1 MIEYISDPDGWIELS
16 SGRIARFNTG
26 SDANIDLETVVS
38 FGDEWTKFDRFS
50 DSEIQRIGDEY
61 FDVVTAAMLP
71 ASATALD
78 LGCGGGRWS
87 QYVSSRC
94 AFVEAVD
101 PSDAVLAAHSVT
113 RDLSNVR
120 VTQASV
126 DTLPFPD
133 RSFDFI
139 LCLGALHHIPDTAAA
154 LETAVQKLRPG
165 GWILLYIYYALENR
179 GPGYRLLF
187 GVADL
192 LRRVTSRLPGP
203 LKRLSCDVLAVTV
216 YLPLVAL
223 AGALGMLMGRRA
235 AEAIPLHY
243 YSGKSWRVIR
253 NDALDRFG
261 TPLEQRFTREQIT
274 EMMTESG
281 LEDLHF
287 SDRMPMWHV
296 VGRKGG
302 VGRNGDVGRKGD
314 E

>member
-16 SGRIARFNTG
+16 PGRIARFETG
-26 SDANIDLETVVS
+26 SDANIDPETVAS

-50 DSEIQRIGDEY
+50 ETEIQRIGDEY
-61 FDVVTAAMLP
+61 FDVVSAAMLP
-71 ASATALD
+71 TDATALD

-87 QYVSSRC
+87 RYVASRC

-101 PSDAVLAAHSVT
+101 PSDAVLAAHSAT
-113 RDLSNVR
+113 RDLENVR

-154 LETAVQKLRPG
+154 LETAVRKLRPG
-165 GWILLYIYYALENR
+165 GWMLLYIYYALENR

-187 GVADL
+187 GIADL
-192 LRRVTSRLPGP
+192 LRRVVSRLPGP
-203 LKRLSCDVLAVTV
+203 LKRLSCDVLALAV
-216 YLPLVAL
+216 YVPLVSL
-223 AGALGMLMGRRA
+223 ASAVRMLLGGRA
-235 AEAIPLHY
+235 AEGIPLHY

-261 TPLEQRFTREQIT
+261 TPLERRFSRAEIV
-274 EMMTESG
+274 EMMTRGG
-281 LEDLHF
+281 LEDLRF

-296 VGRKGG
+296 VGRKG
-302 VGRNGDVGRKGD
+302 D

>member
-1 MIEYISDPDGWIELS
+1 MIDYIRDPDGWIEVPPQ
-16 SGRIARFNTG
+16 RIACFHTG
-26 SDANIDLETVVS
+26 SDANIDPETVVS

-50 DSEIQRIGDEY
+50 DAEIQRIGDEY
-61 FDVVTAAMLP
+61 FDVVTDVTLP
-71 ASATALD
+71 APATALD

-87 QYVSSRC
+87 RYVASRC

-101 PSDAVLAAHSVT
+101 PSEAVLAAHAAT
-113 RDLSNVR
+113 CELANVR

-133 RSFDFI
+133 NSFDFI

-154 LETAVQKLRPG
+154 LETAVRKLRPG
-165 GWILLYIYYALENR
+165 GWMLLYIYYALENR

-187 GVADL
+187 GSADL
-192 LRRVTSRLPGP
+192 LRRVVSRLPGA
-203 LKRLSCDVLAVTV
+203 LKRLSCDALAVIV

-223 AGALGMLMGRRA
+223 ANAVGILLGGSA

-261 TPLEQRFTREQIT
+261 TPLEQRFTREEIA
-274 EMMTESG
+274 EMMMGVG
-281 LEDLHF
+281 LEDLRF
-287 SDRMPMWHV
+287 SHRMPMWHV
-296 VGRKGG
+296 VGK
-302 VGRNGDVGRKGD
+302 KAA

>member
-1 MIEYISDPDGWIELS
+1 MIEYVSDPDGWIELS
-16 SGRIARFNTG
+16 SGRIARFDTG
-26 SDANIDLETVVS
+26 SYANIDLETVVS
-38 FGDEWTKFDRFS
+38 FGDEWTKFNRFS
-50 DSEIQRIGDEY
+50 DSEIQRIGSEY

-71 ASATALD
+71 AKATALD

-87 QYVSSRC
+87 QYVASRC

-101 PSDAVLAAHSVT
+101 PSDAVLAAHSAT
-113 RDLSNVR
+113 RDLLNVR

-154 LETAVQKLRPG
+154 LEAAVRKLRPG
-165 GWILLYIYYALENR
+165 GWMLLYIYYALENR

-187 GVADL
+187 GAADL
-192 LRRVTSRLPGP
+192 LRRVTSKLPGP
-203 LKRLSCDVLAVTV
+203 LKRLCCDVLAVTV

-223 AGALGMLMGRRA
+223 ATAFAKLMGKIA

-261 TPLEQRFTREQIT
+261 TPLEQRFTRAQIT

-302 VGRNGDVGRKGD
+302 AATGSD

>member
-1 MIEYISDPDGWIELS
+1 MIEYVGDPDGWIELS
-16 SGRIARFNTG
+16 SGKIARFDTG
-26 SDANIDLETVVS
+26 SDANIDPETVAA
-38 FGDEWTKFDRFS
+38 FGAEWTKFDRFS
-50 DSEIQRIGDEY
+50 DREIQRIGDEY

-71 ASATALD
+71 ANATALD

-87 QYVSSRC
+87 RYIAPRC

-101 PSDAVLAAHSVT
+101 PSDAVLTAHAAT
-113 RDLSNVR
+113 RDLANVR
-120 VTQASV
+120 VTKASV

-133 RSFDFI
+133 DSFDFI

-165 GWILLYIYYALENR
+165 GWMLLYIYYALENR

-187 GVADL
+187 GTADL
-192 LRRVTSRLPGP
+192 LRRVVSRLPGP
-203 LKRLSCDVLAVTV
+203 LKRLSCDVLAVSV

-223 AGALGMLMGRRA
+223 ASTVRMLLGRRA
-235 AEAIPLHY
+235 AADIPLQY

-261 TPLEQRFTREQIT
+261 TPLEQRFTRAEIV
-274 EMMTESG
+274 EMMTDGG

-302 VGRNGDVGRKGD
+302 

>member
-16 SGRIARFNTG
+16 SGRIARFNTR

-302 VGRNGDVGRKGD
+302 

>member
-1 MIEYISDPDGWIELS
+1 MIEYICDPDGWIELS
-16 SGRIARFNTG
+16 SGRIARFRTG
-26 SDANIDLETVVS
+26 SEANIHPETVVS

-50 DSEIQRIGDEY
+50 DAEIQRIGDQY
-61 FDVVTAAMLP
+61 FDVVTSAMLP
-71 ASATALD
+71 AHATALD

-87 QYVSSRC
+87 RYVASRC

-101 PSDAVLAAHSVT
+101 PSKAVLAAHSVT
-113 RDLSNVR
+113 GDLANVR

-133 RSFDFI
+133 DSFDFI

-165 GWILLYIYYALENR
+165 GWMLLYIYYALENR

-187 GVADL
+187 GAADF
-192 LRRVTSRLPGP
+192 LRRVVSRLPGP
-203 LKRLSCDVLAVTV
+203 LKRLSCDVLAVIV

-223 AGALGMLMGRRA
+223 AGVVGILQGAGA
-235 AEAIPLHY
+235 AEAVPLHY
-243 YSGKSWRVIR
+243 YYGKSWRVIR
-253 NDALDRFG
+253 SDALDRFG
-261 TPLEQRFTREQIT
+261 TPLEQRFTRDQIT
-274 EMMTESG
+274 NMMTEGG
-281 LEDLHF
+281 LKDLRF

-296 VGRKGG
+296 VGRKG
-302 VGRNGDVGRKGD
+302 D

>member
-1 MIEYISDPDGWIELS
+1 MMIEYVSDPDGWIELS
-16 SGRIARFNTG
+16 SGRIARFHTA
-26 SDANIDLETVVS
+26 SDANIDPETVAA

-50 DSEIQRIGDEY
+50 DTEIQRIGDEY
-61 FDVVTAAMLP
+61 FDVVTADMLP
-71 ASATALD
+71 AHARALD

-87 QYVSSRC
+87 QYVASRC

-101 PSDAVLAAHSVT
+101 PSEAVLAAHSVT
-113 RDLSNVR
+113 VDLANVR

-133 RSFDFI
+133 DSFDFI

-165 GWILLYIYYALENR
+165 GWMLLYIYYALENR

-187 GVADL
+187 GTADL
-192 LRRVTSRLPGP
+192 LRRVVSRLPGP
-203 LKRLSCDVLAVTV
+203 LKRLGCDVLAVTV
-216 YLPLVAL
+216 YLPMVAL
-223 AGALGMLMGRRA
+223 AGVVGILLGGSA

-261 TPLEQRFTREQIT
+261 TPLEQRFTRAEIA
-274 EMMTESG
+274 EMMTRAG
-281 LEDLHF
+281 LEDLRF
-287 SDRMPMWHV
+287 SDRMPMWHA
-296 VGRKGG
+296 VGRKGL
-302 VGRNGDVGRKGD
+302 DDRKGD
-314 E
+314 A

>member
-16 SGRIARFNTG
+16 SGKIARFNTG
-26 SDANIDLETVVS
+26 SDANIDPETVAS
-38 FGDEWTKFDRFS
+38 FGSEWSKFDRFS
-50 DSEIQRIGDEY
+50 DAEIQRIGSEY
-61 FDVVTAAMLP
+61 FDVVTAAML
-71 ASATALD
+71 SSNTTALD

-87 QYVSSRC
+87 QYVAPRC

-113 RDLSNVR
+113 RDLANVR

-133 RSFDFI
+133 HSFDFI

-154 LETAVQKLRPG
+154 LQTAVRKLRPG
-165 GWILLYIYYALENR
+165 GWVLLYIYYALENR
-179 GPGYRLLF
+179 GPAYRLLF
-187 GVADL
+187 GMADL
-192 LRRVTSRLPGP
+192 LRRVVSRLPGP

-223 AGALGMLMGRRA
+223 AGGVGMLLGRRA
-235 AEAIPLHY
+235 AEDLPLHY

-261 TPLEQRFTREQIT
+261 TPLEQRFTRAEIT

-296 VGRKGG
+296 VGRKGDAAT
-302 VGRNGDVGRKGD
+302 GRD